1 MVDVAHGQR
10 HSSKKS
16 FFFLP
21 SALPAP
27 LTPTSPPSPITK
39 NPKAMSSSYPGP
51 GPNLDLLRETQG
63 RSTPPHTSMPLFPLA
78 RSPASTDRLNTP
90 LQEQPQQQQL
100 HQQQPY
106 TLAASAI
113 SSPGDTQAGLQSLAT
128 IRSMDHFVVLQE
140 LGKGSFGSVFKAQHK
155 VSGEMALEALRAGPN
170 IVRLHQFFLEKK
182 ELYMVFELMD
192 GNLYQLIK
200 DRNGIR
206 LEELK
211 IRSIVFQILRGLQHM
226 HSKGIMH
233 RDMKPEN
240 LLVTGDCV
248 KIADF
253 GLARELKSRPP
264 YTTYVSTR
272 WYRAPE
278 VLLKSSA
285 YTSAVDL
292 WATGTIAAELI
303 SLKPLFPGSSDVDQ
317 INRIGSAL
325 GSPSQ
330 STQEELA
337 NGTITTSGSGGEW
350 KDGVQLAA
358 KIGVTFPPAHT
369 RSLQDL
375 LPSASGASIDFIS
388 GLLKYDPKSRTTA
401 YQSLLCPWFEGIPE
415 IDEVRLL
422 VDIQHSPD
430 KRRSMFSGLRSASF
444 KKESKEG
451 KDAKEG
457 KDTKDTKDT
466 KENKARKR
474 GLSVTLPSSHNITKP
489 SLAMILKPD
498 STIEALQRSTQAVHL
513 HSGFDLP
520 EISPTSPFWND
531 THA

>member
-211 IRSIVFQILRGLQHM
+211 IRSIV
-226 HSKGIMH
+226 
-233 RDMKPEN
+233 
-240 LLVTGDCV
+240 
-248 KIADF
+248 
-253 GLARELKSRPP
+253 
-264 YTTYVSTR
+264 
-272 WYRAPE
+272 YRAPE

-358 KIGVTFPPAHT
+358 KIGVTFPP
-369 RSLQDL
+369 
-375 LPSASGASIDFIS
+375 
-388 GLLKYDPKSRTTA
+388 
-401 YQSLLCPWFEGIPE
+401 GIPE

>member
-1 MVDVAHGQR
+1 MADVAHGQR

-39 NPKAMSSSYPGP
+39 ASKLMSSSYPGP
-51 GPNLDLLRETQG
+51 APNLDLLREAQ
-63 RSTPPHTSMPLFPLA
+63 
-78 RSPASTDRLNTP
+78 
-90 LQEQPQQQQL
+90 
-100 HQQQPY
+100 
-106 TLAASAI
+106 AASAI
-113 SSPGDTQAGLQSLAT
+113 SPNGNQSSLHSLAT
-128 IRSMDHFVVLQE
+128 SRSMDHFVILEE

-155 VSGEMALEALRAGPN
+155 VSGETVAIKKMKKKFTSQGECRSLQEVKALEALRAGPN

-182 ELYMVFELMD
+182 ELCMVFELMD

-206 LEELK
+206 LDEK
-211 IRSIVFQILRGLQHM
+211 TVRSLVFQILRGLQHM

-240 LLVTGDCV
+240 LLVSGDTV

-278 VLLKSSA
+278 VILKSSA
-285 YTSAVDL
+285 YTCAVDL
-292 WATGTIAAELI
+292 WAVGTIAAELI

-325 GSPSQ
+325 GSP
-330 STQEELA
+330 THVVHEEQA
-337 NGTITTSGSGGEW
+337 IIIATTNGSGGEW
-350 KDGVQLAA
+350 KEGVQLAT
-358 KIGVTFPPAHT
+358 KLGVSFPQVHT
-369 RSLQDL
+369 RSLQDIL
-375 LPSASGASIDFIS
+375 LPPSNASIDLIA

-401 YQSLLCPWFEGIPE
+401 YQALLYPWFENIPE
-415 IDEVRLL
+415 VDEVRLL
-422 VDIQHSPD
+422 VDVQHSPD
-430 KRRSMFSGLRSASF
+430 KRR
-444 KKESKEG
+444 
-451 KDAKEG
+451 
-457 KDTKDTKDT
+457 
-466 KENKARKR
+466 
-474 GLSVTLPSSHNITKP
+474 
-489 SLAMILKPD
+489 
-498 STIEALQRSTQAVHL
+498 
-513 HSGFDLP
+513 
-520 EISPTSPFWND
+520 
-531 THA
+531 